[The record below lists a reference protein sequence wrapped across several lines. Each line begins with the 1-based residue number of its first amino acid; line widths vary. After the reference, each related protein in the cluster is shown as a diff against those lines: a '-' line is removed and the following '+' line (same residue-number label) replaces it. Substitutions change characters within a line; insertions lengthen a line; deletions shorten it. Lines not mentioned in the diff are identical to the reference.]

1 MANPNSS
8 ADTLS
13 MSQQQMLASIQSL
26 QDKQK
31 DLMHQYASATN
42 LADQKRIANEM
53 DKNETIRSNLL
64 KSIGSVSVVSNQLVA
79 NKTDESNNRKLLLK
93 VANEE
98 LDAARSAMEETNQNQ
113 IEKKR
118 MIELNTYYGKRFM
131 AQAGVM
137 KIFIYMCVPVLILA
151 VLANMGFLPNYI
163 AGFLIIA
170 AIVVGIIYIYYAMSD
185 INRRDEMNFD
195 EYKWDFDPSRVGP
208 IVHPHRHHKKKDS
221 AAATGAAAGC
231 TNDACCSS
239 DTQWNPSTNKC
250 DVQGDKSAVK
260 GTSSH
265 KVGKQSAASIA
276 STAAPATGFI
286 GDLSSSAT
294 TATTTVMGTPT
305 ATTTVMGTPTAT
317 TAPTTGPTT
326 GPTST
331 TACWSYQNRTLK
343 GSCMG
348 DWFYNDATDR
358 CNAPGGSAASQ
369 IKGCDSYKVSDM
381 NADTVT
387 PDIFAS
393 FIGTCKVADSPN
405 CT

>member
-1 MANPNSS
+1 MATTHTSS

-42 LADQKRIANEM
+42 PADQKRIANEM

-98 LDAARSAMEETNQNQ
+98 LDAARSAMEETTQNQ

-170 AIVVGIIYIYYAMSD
+170 AIVVGIIYIYGAMHD

-195 EYKWDFDPSRVGP
+195 EYKWEFDPSRVGT
-208 IVHPHRHHKKKDS
+208 IVNPHRHHKKKDS
-221 AAATGAAAGC
+221 AATGAAAGC

-260 GTSSH
+260 GTSH
-265 KVGKQSAASIA
+265 KTGKAASIGD
-276 STAAPATGFI
+276 TAASASALL
-286 GDLSSSAT
+286 GDLASGSAS
-294 TATTTVMGTPT
+294 GS
-305 ATTTVMGTPTAT
+305 GS
-317 TAPTTGPTT
+317 GS
-326 GPTST
+326 GPTS
-331 TACWSYQNRTLK
+331 N
-343 GSCMG
+343 
-348 DWFYNDATDR
+348 
-358 CNAPGGSAASQ
+358 P
-369 IKGCDSYKVSDM
+369 
-381 NADTVT
+381 
-387 PDIFAS
+387 
-393 FIGTCKVADSPN
+393 
-405 CT
+405 